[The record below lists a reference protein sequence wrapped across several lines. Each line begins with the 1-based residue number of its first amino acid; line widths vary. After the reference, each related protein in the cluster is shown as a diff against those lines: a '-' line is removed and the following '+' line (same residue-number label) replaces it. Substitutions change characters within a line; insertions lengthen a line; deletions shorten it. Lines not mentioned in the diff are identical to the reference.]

1 MYQRGIYPQDSFTS
15 VAKYGMSILVTSD
28 EGLKQY
34 LVQVLRQLADWLTR
48 GEVQKLVVVI
58 TGVETREVLERWV
71 FNIDTDKAAM
81 APGYVLLTAIP

>member
-1 MYQRGIYPQDSFTS
+1 MS
-15 VAKYGMSILVTSD
+15 KYNLSILVTKD

-34 LVQVLRQLADWLTR
+34 LVQVLRQLAEWLTK

-58 TGVETREVLERWV
+58 AGVESKDVLERWV

-81 APGYVLLTAIP
+81 GPG